1 MKDILKKLRGTKG
14 VTAEAFANDIGI
26 PVRTYTNYESGAA
39 QPKYDTLIRIAD
51 YYGVSTDYL
60 LGRTDKPAS
69 SDLSDILK
77 EMQLDASTRAIICAF
92 AELGEDQRTEFIKT
106 LKQLSHS
113 EPEIRETAVRWFEK
127 LSVHKV
133 SAGAGYD
140 LTDGDLWQRARLVD
154 CPELDSADF
163 AVEVDGDSMEPTISD
178 GEIVLVKAGAEVEE
192 GEIGLFIY
200 DGSGYVKERGAE
212 GLISHNPDYAPIIP
226 TSDVVCV
233 GKVIGKTRKV

>member
-1 MKDILKKLRGTKG
+1 MKDKLKQLRKERGI
-14 VTAEAFANDIGI
+14 TAETFAQDIGV
-26 PVRTYTNYESGAA
+26 PLSTYTKWEFGSAS
-39 QPKYDTLIRIAD
+39 PRYDKLLIIAD

-60 LGRTDKPAS
+60 LGRTDKPES

-92 AELGEDQRTEFIKT
+92 AELAEDQRTEFIRT

-113 EPEIRETAVRWFEK
+113 KPEIRETAVRWFEK

-140 LTDGDLWQRARLVD
+140 LTDGDLWQRAKLVD

-163 AVEVDGDSMEPTISD
+163 AVEVDGDSMEPTILD

-226 TSDVVCV
+226 TGDVICV

>member
-1 MKDILKKLRGTKG
+1 MKDKLKQLRKKRGI
-14 VTAEAFANDIGI
+14 TAELFAQDIGV
-26 PVRTYTNYESGAA
+26 PLSTYTKWEFGSAS
-39 QPKYDTLIRIAD
+39 PRYDKLLRIAD

-60 LGRTDKPAS
+60 LGRTDKPES

-77 EMQLDASTRAIICAF
+77 EMQFDASARAIICAF

-140 LTDGDLWQRARLVD
+140 LTDGDLWQRARLAD

-178 GEIVLVKAGAEVEE
+178 GEIVLVKAEAEVEE

>member
-1 MKDILKKLRGTKG
+1 MKDKLKQLRKKRGI
-14 VTAEAFANDIGI
+14 TAEQFAQDIGV
-26 PVRTYTNYESGAA
+26 PLSTYTKWEFGSAS
-39 QPKYDTLIRIAD
+39 PRYDKLLIIAD

-60 LGRTDKPAS
+60 LGRTDKPES

-77 EMQLDASTRAIICAF
+77 EMQFDASTRAIICAF
-92 AELGEDQRTEFIKT
+92 AELGEDQRTEFINT

-140 LTDGDLWQRARLVD
+140 LTDGDLWQRTKLAD

-163 AVEVDGDSMEPTISD
+163 AVEVDGDSMEPTILD
-178 GEIVLVKAGAEVEE
+178 GEIVLVKADAEVEE

-212 GLISHNPDYAPIIP
+212 GLISHNPAYAPIIP

>member
-1 MKDILKKLRGTKG
+1 MKDKLKQLRKKRGI
-14 VTAEAFANDIGI
+14 TAELFAQDIGV
-26 PVRTYTNYESGAA
+26 PLSTYTKWEFGSAS
-39 QPKYDTLIRIAD
+39 PRYDKLLRIAD

-154 CPELDSADF
+154 CPEFDSADF
-163 AVEVDGDSMEPTISD
+163 AVEVDGDSMEPTILD
-178 GEIVLVKAGAEVEE
+178 GEIVLVKTGAEVEE

-212 GLISHNPDYAPIIP
+212 GLISHNPAYAPIIP

>member
-1 MKDILKKLRGTKG
+1 MKDKLKQLRKKRGI
-14 VTAEAFANDIGI
+14 TAESFAQDIGV
-26 PVRTYTNYESGAA
+26 PLSTYTKWEFGSAS
-39 QPKYDTLIRIAD
+39 PRYDKLLIIAD

-60 LGRTDKPAS
+60 LGRTDKPES
-69 SDLSDILK
+69 SDLSDVLK
-77 EMQLDASTRAIICAF
+77 EMQLDSSTRAIICAF

-106 LKQLSHS
+106 LRQLSHS

-140 LTDGDLWQRARLVD
+140 LTDGDLWQRAKLVD
-154 CPELDSADF
+154 CSELDRADF
-163 AVEVDGDSMEPTISD
+163 AVEVDGDSMEPTILD
-178 GEIVLVKAGAEVEE
+178 GEVVLVKAGAEVEE

-200 DGSGYVKERGAE
+200 DGSGYVKERGTE

-226 TSDVVCV
+226 TSDVICV